1 MWIEFT
7 NVYGLPE
14 GFRLEDVICAGC
26 NSYEGAYQQPS
37 RTQKKVKVFL

>member
-14 GFRLEDVICAGC
+14 GFRLEDVIYAGC
-26 NSYEGAYQQPS
+26 NSYEGAYS
-37 RTQKKVKVFL
+37 LMIKLSE